1 MAWQDRVRPV
11 VEDILHARGV
21 SGAVLAVSRD
31 FGPPAYLAVGTD
43 ADGIALASDSLFP
56 VASVTKLAT
65 ALAVLRL
72 VAAEEWA
79 LDEPVG
85 RFAPEATIAADGVTL
100 RMLLCHTSG
109 LTLDV
114 SEHMVPYDAGL
125 DWPRLAHACLATPLT
140 TPPQKQVRYSNIGP
154 GVLAALIERVTGTS
168 FQLALKALVL
178 EPLQL
183 DAYLG
188 VEPPRRTAKIKGDF
202 GRHAG
207 TDLEPY
213 NTAFWRS
220 LALPWSGLVTTAAG
234 ALGLVG
240 AFAGQVPGFLPQSLL
255 AEATRNQTGEL
266 SGGFF
271 APLMWTP
278 CPWGLGIELRGNKH
292 PHWTSADVSP
302 QTFGHAG
309 ASGCQ
314 TWFDPASGISF
325 AMLGTRNFER
335 WWQKWPAIVSALM
348 SAIQA

>member
-1 MAWQDRVRPV
+1 MLWQDRVRPT
-11 VEDILHARGV
+11 VEDVLQTRGV
-21 SGAVLAVSRD
+21 SGAVFAVSRD
-31 FGPPAYLAVGTD
+31 FGAPEYLVVGVD
-43 ADGIALASDSLFP
+43 ADQQLLAADTLFP

-72 VAAEEWA
+72 VAAGTWA
-79 LDEPVG
+79 LDDPIGQYV
-85 RFAPEATIAADGVTL
+85 PEAVIAADGVTL

-109 LTLDV
+109 LTLDI
-114 SEHMVPYDAGL
+114 SEQQVPYNAEL
-125 DWPRLAHACLATPLT
+125 DWPKLARGCLATPLT
-140 TPPQKQVRYSNIGP
+140 TPPQKQVRYSNLGS
-154 GVLAALIERVTGTS
+154 GVLAAIVERVTGQP
-168 FQLALKALVL
+168 FKVALKELVL

-183 DAYLG
+183 EAFLG
-188 VEPPRRTAKIKGDF
+188 VEPPRRPAKIKGDF

-213 NTAFWRS
+213 NTPFWRA
-220 LALPWSGLVTTAAG
+220 LALPWSGLITTAAG

-240 AFAGQVPGFLPQSLL
+240 AFAGNAPNFLPPTLL
-255 AEATRNQTGEL
+255 AEAARNQTRDL

-271 APLMWTP
+271 VPLMWTP

-292 PHWTSADVSP
+292 PHWTSADLSP

-335 WWQKWPAIVSALM
+335 WWQKWPAIVSVLM
-348 SAIQA
+348 AAVRA